1 VSNFGGRIEFFCCR
15 IDISCDRLLV
25 HSRTVSVTNQLY
37 LRNYVGNKFALVFW
51 NDDQQFSV
59 GKEEDITVEA
69 KLGEIRP
76 VAWRVKKKK
85 KGEVITSW
93 YEAKILQFS
102 GKLIFY
108 SCVLSID
115 VIINISLIPFVICLA
130 VGCCRCILWCVFM
143 CKPYNELLHLHL

>member
-1 VSNFGGRIEFFCCR
+1 MSNFGGRIEFFCCR

-37 LRNYVGNKFALVFW
+37 LRNYVGNKSTSGL
-51 NDDQQFSV
+51 
-59 GKEEDITVEA
+59 E
-69 KLGEIRP
+69 P
-76 VAWRVKKKK
+76 WRVKKKK

-93 YEAKILQFS
+93 YEVKILQFS

-115 VIINISLIPFVICLA
+115 VIINILLIPFVICLA
-130 VGCCRCILWCVFM
+130 VGRCRCILWCVFI